1 MKLEDFCAGPGDF
14 PEGLRRPFR
23 VGDFAVATD
32 GARLLAEPI
41 SDAEHSPPHLEGSL
55 KGQAEPVVLG
65 IFAAV
70 EAGGFQPM
78 PDIQLP
84 HAHPCKRC
92 RGTGL
97 TKAEVCPE
105 CEGEGEVEARNDFN
119 TYRGLDCQTCEGE
132 GEIYQPG
139 TGDQCSKCGG
149 DGRAFTWRETVAV
162 LGVALNPKYAEQ
174 LLQMPDLEV
183 KAEPNKLIFR
193 SGKRWGAIMGMKV

>member
-97 TKAEVCPE
+97 TATPST
-105 CEGEGEVEARNDFN
+105 A
-119 TYRGLDCQTCEGE
+119 
-132 GEIYQPG
+132 
-139 TGDQCSKCGG
+139 
-149 DGRAFTWRETVAV
+149 TVSRH
-162 LGVALNPKYAEQ
+162 
-174 LLQMPDLEV
+174 V
-183 KAEPNKLIFR
+183 KALPSPPHLLHW
-193 SGKRWGAIMGMKV
+193 SPVPG